1 MFEEAAEPELQV
13 VEVHDA
19 LHVLEGRILHL
30 EAGPVEAKIVE
41 LLDVLLHP
49 NKETVF
55 LWEAN

>member
-1 MFEEAAEPELQV
+1 M
-13 VEVHDA
+13 EVHDA

-41 LLDVLLHP
+41 LLDVPLNPHEEP
-49 NKETVF
+49 VV